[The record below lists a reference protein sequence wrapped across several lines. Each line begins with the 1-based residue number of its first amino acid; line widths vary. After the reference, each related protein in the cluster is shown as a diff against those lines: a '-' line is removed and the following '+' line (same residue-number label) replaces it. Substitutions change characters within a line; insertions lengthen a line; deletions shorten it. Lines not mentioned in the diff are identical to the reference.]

1 MESIMLYGSNIIDNE
16 IIKNQNNTTDYIL
29 ETRDIHKRYSGVNAL
44 NGINFKI
51 RRGEVHALV
60 GENGAGK
67 STLIKLLT
75 GAISPTKGSIIFEG
89 QMYNALNPSMA
100 LQLGI
105 TAIYQEFNLIP
116 YLSVAENIFF
126 GSEKMKNGLVD
137 FNEMNRLTIELFKQ
151 FDLKIDPKMKIQY
164 MGVAQQQLVEI
175 VKATTKNAKLIIMD
189 EPSAPLT
196 EKETE
201 TLYRIVKQLKEKKIT
216 IIYISHRLEEVF
228 EICDRVTVLRDG
240 NYISTN
246 YIHDTNRDLLI
257 ADMVGRKLREAFPRT
272 NVKRDRIILEV
283 VDVNNRRLNHVSLR
297 LYKGEILGI
306 GGLVGAGRTE
316 LARAIYGADK
326 IDSGRIILKGVET
339 RIDSPKDA
347 LKKSIAL
354 LPEDRKTQGVI
365 MGMDIKSNITLAIIK
380 KISKFSLLRFKQ
392 ENKICTSLVDD
403 LSIKINSL
411 QQPVN
416 NLSGGNQQ
424 KVVLAKCL
432 ATKGD
437 ILIIDEPTR
446 GIDVGTKQEIYKIM
460 RTLADSGK
468 SIIMISS
475 EMEELIG
482 MSDRILVMRNGK
494 IVKELYPPEFSQEA
508 ILNYASL

>member
-1 MESIMLYGSNIIDNE
+1 MLYGSNINNSEVLDN
-16 IIKNQNNTTDYIL
+16 QSNTPDYIL
-29 ETRDIHKRYSGVNAL
+29 ETRNIHKRYGGVNAL
-44 NGINFKI
+44 NGINLKI
-51 RRGEVHALV
+51 CRGEVHALI

-75 GAISPTKGSIIFEG
+75 GAIAPTKGSIMFEERV
-89 QMYNALNPSMA
+89 YNTLNPSMA

-126 GSEKMKNGLVD
+126 GCEKLKNGLVD
-137 FNEMNRLTIELFKQ
+137 YNEMNRLTIELFNQ
-151 FDLKIDPKMKIQY
+151 FGLEIDPKIKIQY
-164 MGVAQQQLVEI
+164 LGIAQQQLVEI

-201 TLYRIVKQLKEKKIT
+201 TLHRIVKQLKEKKIT
-216 IIYISHRLEEVF
+216 VIYISHRLEEIF

-246 YIHDTNRDLLI
+246 YIRDTNRDLLI
-257 ADMVGRKLREAFPRT
+257 SDMVGRKLRETFPKT
-272 NVKRDRIILEV
+272 NLKRDEIILEA
-283 VDVNNRRLNHVSLR
+283 VDVNNRQLDHASLR

-316 LARAIYGADK
+316 LVRALYGADK
-326 IDSGRIILKGVET
+326 IESGKIILKGKEI
-339 RIDSPKDA
+339 RINSPADA

-354 LPEDRKTQGVI
+354 LPEDRKTQGVVL
-365 MGMDIKSNITLAIIK
+365 GMDIKSNVTLAIIK
-380 KISKFSLLRFKQ
+380 IISKFSLLRFSQ
-392 ENKICTSLVDD
+392 EKTICDSLVGD

-411 QQPVN
+411 QQPVK

-432 ATKGD
+432 ATKCD

-460 RTLADSGK
+460 RNLADRGK

-494 IVKELYPPEFSQEA
+494 ITKELYPSEFSQEA